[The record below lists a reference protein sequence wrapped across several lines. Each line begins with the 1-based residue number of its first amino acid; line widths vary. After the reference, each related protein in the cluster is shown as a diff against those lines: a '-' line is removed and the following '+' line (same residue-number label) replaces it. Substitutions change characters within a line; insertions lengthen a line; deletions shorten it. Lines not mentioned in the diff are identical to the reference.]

1 MKRIKCVILIVFL
14 GLFSDIGA
22 QESLLEEYIILGLE
36 NNLALQQKQAD
47 YEISLKALKSA
58 GGLFFPNLG
67 VDARY
72 TVAKGGRIIEFPVG
86 DMLNPVYSTLNQ
98 LLQANQFP
106 QIENEEF
113 PFYRPTEHETKL
125 TLVQPVFNP
134 KIIYNYQI
142 EKEKVNAVRT
152 DVDIYKREL
161 ILEIKTAYYNYL
173 KTIYLQQLIDET
185 LDLLEENLRVSKSL
199 FENDKVTSDVVYR
212 SEAELEKVL
221 VNQAEV
227 EKSYQTA
234 RAYFNF
240 LLNKPLEEE
249 IQIPEYKSISELT
262 LSTDIDQQLISG
274 IDSREELSQLRT
286 YQSMNEKYLKLARSS
301 NFPNLFIAMNYGFQG
316 EEYSFTADDDFMLAS
331 VVLQWNLFQG
341 FKNRADVQQAKIA
354 SHQLELKQLEIQ
366 KQIELQIIN
375 AYYDLQAAAKA
386 IDASRAQVEA
396 SEKAF
401 RVVNEK
407 FRNGQAP
414 LIEYTDAR
422 TTMSTSQQNLIIAW
436 FDYKIVEAG
445 FERATASNILQ

>member
-72 TVAKGGRIIEFPVG
+72 TVAKGGRIIEFSVG

-407 FRNGQAP
+407 FRNGQAQ

>member
-58 GGLFFPNLG
+58 SGLFFPNLG

-407 FRNGQAP
+407 FRNGQAQ

>member
-1 MKRIKCVILIVFL
+1 MKKIKCAILIVFL
-14 GLFSDIGA
+14 GLFSGIGA
-22 QESLLEEYIILGLE
+22 QESLLEDYIQLGLE

-47 YEISLKALKSA
+47 YEMSLKALKSA
-58 GGLFFPNLG
+58 GGLFYPNLG
-67 VDARY
+67 IDARY
-72 TVAKGGRIIEFPVG
+72 TIARGGRIIEFPVG

-113 PFYRPTEHETKL
+113 PFYRPTEQETKL

-173 KTIYLQQLIDET
+173 KTVYLQQLVEET
-185 LDLLEENLRVSKSL
+185 RNLLEENLRVSKSL
-199 FENDKVTSDVVYR
+199 YENDKVTSDVVYR
-212 SEAELEKVL
+212 SEAELEKIWVT
-221 VNQAEV
+221 QAEV
-227 EKSYQTA
+227 EKSHQTA

-240 LLNKPLEEE
+240 LLNKPLNEE
-249 IQIPEYKSISELT
+249 IQVPEYKSISELT
-262 LSTDIDQQLISG
+262 LSTDIDQQVISG

-286 YQSMNEKYLKLARSS
+286 YQNINEKYLKLTRSS

-354 SHQLELKQLEIQ
+354 SHQLELKQLEVQ
-366 KQIELQIIN
+366 KQIELQIIS
-375 AYYDLQAAAKA
+375 AYYDMQAAAKS
-386 IDASRAQVEA
+386 IDASLAQAEA
-396 SEKAF
+396 SGKAF
-401 RVVNEK
+401 KVVNEK
-407 FRNGQAP
+407 YRNGQAA
-414 LIEYTDAR
+414 LIEFTDAR
-422 TTMSTSQQNLIIAW
+422 TNMTTSRQNLIIAW
-436 FDYKIVEAG
+436 FDYRIKEAE
-445 FERATASNILQ
+445 FERVTASATLQ